1 MVGSGYHSVHLT
13 INAQPLMERFLLSLY
28 PVRYKDLLKDS
39 YKDLRELLISSPDEC
54 AIVYCHSKDTCNDIG
69 ARLSKDGL
77 SCRGNVSHIYQISLY
92 GRSYTAVCCFSIYAG
107 TVSEARGIKNILDV
121 QAL

>member
-1 MVGSGYHSVHLT
+1 MVGSGYDSVDFT
-13 INAQPLMERFLLSLY
+13 NNAQPLMEVFLSSLY

-39 YKDLRELLISSPDEC
+39 YKDLRELLISTPDDC

-77 SCRGNVSHIYQISLY
+77 SCRGNVSHIHQISLS
-92 GRSYTAVCCFSIYAG
+92 GQSCTAVCCFRIYAG
-107 TVSEARGIKNILDV
+107 TVSEAQGIKDIPV
-121 QAL
+121 VHAL